1 MAPGRPPSNTD
12 VASTDPL
19 PKVATTYTL
28 ASRLMP
34 TRQNCMALYRNLPP
48 LGMYRRVMP
57 KSKRNSDMIIDDE
70 LARLY
75 ADRFAQ
81 PIMSRR
87 TVRRSRIS
95 EYRKVGLIDQS

>member
-34 TRQNCMALYRNLPP
+34 TRQNCMALEQQQISY
-48 LGMYRRVMP
+48 VE
-57 KSKRNSDMIIDDE
+57 II
-70 LARLY
+70 
-75 ADRFAQ
+75 
-81 PIMSRR
+81 
-87 TVRRSRIS
+87 RRSGQDLLRVLNDILDFS
-95 EYRKVGLIDQS
+95 KIDAGFLVLEKTPLCPAAIVRDVVMLFAR